1 MKLNLKKIAFGTIA
15 FLMAS
20 NIFAQ
25 GTPSAYTDADL
36 VWKDDFDGK
45 KLNKK
50 NWNYEIHEPGWVN
63 NELQS
68 YGTSTKN
75 TYVKDGCLVI
85 QPIKKENPNGT
96 VSYTSGRV
104 NTMDKHTFTYGR
116 VEARLK
122 VPKGQGYLP
131 AFWMMPNDES
141 FYGQWPK
148 CGEIDIMEVLGHDTP
163 TVYGTLH
170 FGEPHS
176 SAQGS
181 YTLESGNFA
190 DEFHVFAVEWE
201 PGEMRFYCDD
211 VNYKT
216 INNWY
221 TKRQGF
227 GEVTFPAP
235 FDQPFYIIFN
245 VAVGGDWP
253 GYPDETTTFGEEAQ
267 MVVDYVKVYQKK
279 EYNEDVDKPV
289 IEVSATA
296 ADSSGNLLK
305 TTDKDW
311 GFLNFNGGAANYSY
325 KNEVL
330 DIYPIK
336 DASVLHA
343 IQVVNGPIAMIKGSI
358 YRLSFD
364 AYADEARTMIACI
377 SAPNAGWVRYLQ
389 DTTCKLT
396 TEKQKFVFD
405 FKMLD
410 NSDPTARLEF
420 NCGNQGS
427 LAPIHISNVRLEKT
441 GEIDLSAAGLNL
453 LPDGNMIYNGQFQ
466 EGKGR
471 LDKWKID
478 NKIDA
483 QIKVSND
490 NGRRELEVTTPEGIG
505 ISFGDVN
512 LSQDGLTLPAGKQY
526 VLRFDAYASRN
537 CKMCVR
543 IGNWKEFPA
552 LTTKPQHFEYIYS
565 APKTNEYI
573 LEFLLANS
581 GATVYLD
588 NVSFKENSCLLNGEF
603 DSGMAAWELYSHQ
616 NADVSAEVVETESGK
631 EAAITINKTG
641 NMDWMIQLKQN
652 NIVLEKGKK
661 YHVSLKAKSDKA
673 RTIMWALQ
681 RDGSKDDNWIPYS
694 DTIRFNVTPEFQ
706 TFEKTFTME
715 NATDE
720 HVIFTISMGAVSDKQ
735 IKETHTVVIDS
746 VVVEEVKE

>member
-1 MKLNLKKIAFGTIA
+1 MKINCKKFAFGIFA
-15 FLMAS
+15 FLMS
-20 NIFAQ
+20 VYTFAQ
-25 GTPSAYTDADL
+25 GTPSKYTEEDL

-45 KLNKK
+45 KLNSK

-68 YGTSTKN
+68 YGNSTKN
-75 TYVKDGCLVI
+75 TYVKDGFLVI
-85 QPIKKENPNGT
+85 QPIKKENADGT
-96 VSYTSGRV
+96 VNYTSGRV

-116 VEARLK
+116 IEARLK

-201 PGEMRFYCDD
+201 PGEMRFYCDG

-216 INNWY
+216 VNDWY

-253 GYPDETTTFGEEAQ
+253 GYPDETTGFGEEAQ

-279 EYNEDVDKPV
+279 EYNDDIDKPV
-289 IEVSATA
+289 VEIA
-296 ADSSGNLLK
+296 AVQGDGSGNMISMDQNK
-305 TTDKDW
+305 W
-311 GFLNFNGGAANYSY
+311 GFLKFQGGSANFEV
-325 KNEVL
+325 KNNEL
-330 DIYPIK
+330 GIYPLT
-336 DASVLHA
+336 DGPVLHA
-343 IQVVNGPIAMIKGSI
+343 VQVIQGPVPLVKGTI
-358 YRLSFD
+358 YRYSFD
-364 AYADEARTMIACI
+364 AYADENRPMIACI
-377 SAPNAGWVRYLQ
+377 SAPNNGWIRYLQ
-389 DTTCKLT
+389 DTSCNLT
-396 TEKQKFVFD
+396 TKKQHFSWE

-410 NSDPTARLEF
+410 NTDPTARIEF

-427 LAPIHISNVRLEKT
+427 LSPIHISNVRLEKI

-471 LDKWKID
+471 LDKWKVD

-483 QIKVSND
+483 KVSVSND
-490 NGRRELEVTTPEGIG
+490 NGRRELEVVTPEGIG
-505 ISFGDVN
+505 ISFGDVT
-512 LSQDGLTLPAGKQY
+512 LSQDGLALPKGKQY
-526 VLRFDAYASRN
+526 VLRFDAYASKN
-537 CKMCVR
+537 CKMGVR
-543 IGNWKEFPA
+543 LGTWKEYPA
-552 LTTKPQHFEYIYS
+552 LTTKKQHFEYLFS

-581 GATVYLD
+581 GSTVYLD

-616 NADVSAEVVETESGK
+616 NADCAVEIAEAEDKNKSAQV
-631 EAAITINKTG
+631 TINKTG

-661 YHVSLKAKSDKA
+661 YHVSLKAKSTMPRK
-673 RTIMWALQ
+673 IMWALQ

-694 DTIRFNVTPEFQ
+694 DTIKLDVGPELK
-706 TFEKTFTME
+706 TYEHTFTM
-715 NATDE
+715 NSNTDE

-735 IKETHTVVIDS
+735 IKETHTIEIDS
-746 VVVEEVKE
+746 VVVEEVK